1 MGNSNEQAG
10 TDKLIGQA
18 ISLADMVDYQEGSV
32 VSRTVIKQKT
42 GTITMFAFGEDQGL
56 SEHTSPF
63 DAVVYI
69 LDGEAE
75 ISIGGKPQKVKA
87 GETILMPANVPHA
100 LHAEVQFKMLL
111 VLIRGK

>member
-56 SEHTSPF
+56 SEHTTPF
-63 DAVVYI
+63 DALVYVV
-69 LDGEAE
+69 DGEVE
-75 ISIGGKPQKVKA
+75 IVISGESSKLKA
-87 GETILMPANVPHA
+87 GEMIIMPADKPHA
-100 LHAEVQFKMLL
+100 LKAISRFKMLL
-111 VLIRGK
+111 VMIRS